1 MHKTFSA
8 KNATTVFDNLINTI
22 KPEMVRNCERWS
34 NLMSYSKWES
44 NVEEFREKFQDRDKD
59 MLNDLREVLK
69 ITDEENAKYFADL
82 GF

>member
-1 MHKTFSA
+1 
-8 KNATTVFDNLINTI
+8 
-22 KPEMVRNCERWS
+22 MVRNCERWS